1 MKTFSIFFCPVNNLY
16 RALGCLLFAHTVPG
30 KERVDD
36 PVEDGDEEEDEDRV
50 DDLHLV
56 RLDVEAAHLTVHA
69 GRLHTTACTCPVRK
83 EVRSTAHVS
92 TLVGKK
98 VILTAHVSLF

>member
-1 MKTFSIFFCPVNNLY
+1 MHI
-16 RALGCLLFAHTVPG
+16 PG

-36 PVEDGDEEEDEDRV
+36 PVKDGDEEEDEDRV

-69 GRLHTTACTCPVRK
+69 GRLHTTACTCTVRK

-98 VILTAHVSLF
+98 VILTAHVSLFLEKKLLHLRTIAHS

>member
-1 MKTFSIFFCPVNNLY
+1 MHI
-16 RALGCLLFAHTVPG
+16 PG

-36 PVEDGDEEEDEDRV
+36 PVKDGDEEEDEDRV

-69 GRLHTTACTCPVRK
+69 GRLHTTACTVR
-83 EVRSTAHVS
+83 HVNKF
-92 TLVGKK
+92 VGKK

>member
-36 PVEDGDEEEDEDRV
+36 PVEDGYEEEDEDRV

-69 GRLHTTACTCPVRK
+69 GRLHTTACTCTVRK
-83 EVRSTAHVS
+83 EVRSTALVS